1 MIQRIQTIFLLL
13 AALVNLPMLFLKLAD
28 ASSNATMES
37 GSIAFYGMRFD
48 VNHVDTMSMKFVHE
62 SLGFNGNA
70 FLMAHAALIVL
81 ASVVLLAAIFLYKNR
96 PLQIK
101 VTYAGLVL
109 VMAQMALSLK
119 IFMDLPKMI
128 EAVEGDPHDF
138 GFWLFLPAAVILLA
152 YLAARQIKKDE
163 KLVQSM
169 DRIR

>member
-13 AALVNLPMLFLKLAD
+13 AALANLPMLFLKLAD

-37 GSIAFYGMRFD
+37 ASIAFYGMRFQT
-48 VNHVDTMSMKFVHE
+48 NYVDTNSMKLVDE
-62 SLGFNGNA
+62 SLGFNGNG

-81 ASVVLLAAIFLYKNR
+81 SSVVLLAAIFLYKNR

-101 VTYAGLVL
+101 VTYTGLIL
-109 VMAQMALSLK
+109 VMAQMALSFK
-119 IFMDLPKMI
+119 IFMDLPKI
-128 EAVEGDPHDF
+128 VESVEGDPHDF
-138 GFWLFLPAAVILLA
+138 GFWLFLPVAVILLA
-152 YLAARQIKKDE
+152 YLAARRINKDE

>member
-13 AALVNLPMLFLKLAD
+13 AALANLPMLFLKLAD

-37 GSIAFYGMRFD
+37 ASIAFYGMRFQT
-48 VNHVDTMSMKFVHE
+48 NYVDTNSMKLVDE
-62 SLGFNGNA
+62 SLGFNGNG

-81 ASVVLLAAIFLYKNR
+81 SSLVLLAAIFLYKNR

-101 VTYAGLVL
+101 VTYTGLIL
-109 VMAQMALSLK
+109 VMAQMALSFK
-119 IFMDLPKMI
+119 IFMDLPKI
-128 EAVEGDPHDF
+128 VESVEGDPHDF
-138 GFWLFLPAAVILLA
+138 GFWIFLPVAVILLA
-152 YLAARQIKKDE
+152 YLAARRINKDE